1 MEATE
6 IRKLAALEDR
16 HWWYRERRA
25 LLRAEVRRLE
35 ARGQQPG
42 DALDIGAAGGGNT
55 RVLCERGW
63 RPIALE
69 YSPEG
74 AALARD
80 RGLASVRADARV
92 LPLRSCSVDL
102 VTAFERPELIGRQRL
117 HPRPQRLPQL
127 RRLTRH
133 EPRSIR
139 PAA

>member
-1 MEATE
+1 M
-6 IRKLAALEDR
+6 
-16 HWWYRERRA
+16 
-25 LLRAEVRRLE
+25 RRLE
-35 ARGQQPG
+35 ARGQRPG
-42 DALDIGAAGGGNT
+42 NALDIGAAGRGNT
-55 RVLCERGW
+55 RVLRERGW

-69 YSPEG
+69 PPEG
-74 AALARD
+74 AALACD

-92 LPLRSCSVDL
+92 LLLRSCSVDL

-117 HPRPQRLPQL
+117 HPRPKRLPQL